1 MYNTDTAADEVHLG
15 TRRIYFRADVVQRR
29 TGAEP
34 LELVT
39 RQGVSG
45 RDIEGLAVALGHPN
59 SDLRVLVAV
68 EEVSQAVGLDH
79 VTRSNTGVVR
89 LVDEP
94 KRENALFLSQF

>member
-1 MYNTDTAADEVHLG
+1 MYNTDTAVGEVHLG

-29 TGAEP
+29 AGAEP
-34 LELVT
+34 FELVT
-39 RQGVSG
+39 RQSVSG
-45 RDIEGLAVALGHPN
+45 RNVEGLTVALGHPN
-59 SDLRVLVAV
+59 GDLRVVVAV
-68 EEVSQAVGLDH
+68 EEISQAVGLDH